1 MELFVDI
8 VSGALIFIGCLF
20 VLSGSIGL
28 IRMPDLY
35 TRIHA
40 ASVTDTGGATFI
52 ILGLL
57 LQDIFVFEDVMV
69 AIKLLLVLLFICFTA
84 PTASHALAKM
94 ALLEHM
100 IPKCQNGLSVV
111 EESLYGKGKPV
122 DALDDDSAENNKE
135 KGES

>member
-1 MELFVDI
+1 MELFIDLS
-8 VSGALIFIGCLF
+8 SGVLIFIGCLF

-57 LQDIFVFEDVMV
+57 LQDIYVFEDVLV
-69 AIKLLLVLLFICFTA
+69 AVKLLLVLLFICFTA

-94 ALLEHM
+94 ALMENI
-100 IPKCQNGLSVV
+100 IPKCQNGRSVV

-122 DALDDDSAENNKE
+122 SSLVNKD
-135 KGES
+135 KDTP

>member
-1 MELFVDI
+1 MHE
-8 VSGALIFIGCLF
+8 
-20 VLSGSIGL
+20 
-28 IRMPDLY
+28 LY

-94 ALLEHM
+94 ALLEHI

-111 EESLYGKGKPV
+111 EESLYGKGKPR
-122 DALDDDSAENNKE
+122 DTLDNDSAEDNKE
-135 KGES
+135 KGESS